1 LHKEQNF
8 GLKV

>member
-1 LHKEQNF
+1 MHKEQNF